1 MSVALSCLAVWSF
14 FQAFGHY
21 LRTSVHT
28 HDDDVRFVF
37 MYKLQY
43 MMETTLHAFCDA
55 RRHAC
60 ICSEMHLW
68 IWKKES
74 KQNKHQ
80 SYIKTGSFCMSH
92 SFVVAPYIRS
102 CNPATRCLGGAM
114 AMLAANITNTMDM
127 TDSQHSTLNMN
138 TVHSWF
144 AALACNLFYAA
155 CTLLRSTLPLIK
167 TQM

>member
-55 RRHAC
+55 RVGMHAYARRC
-60 ICSEMHLW
+60 TCGYE
-68 IWKKES
+68 KK
-74 KQNKHQ
+74 KKVNKTSINH
-80 SYIKTGSFCMSH
+80 I
-92 SFVVAPYIRS
+92 
-102 CNPATRCLGGAM
+102 
-114 AMLAANITNTMDM
+114 
-127 TDSQHSTLNMN
+127 
-138 TVHSWF
+138 
-144 AALACNLFYAA
+144 
-155 CTLLRSTLPLIK
+155 
-167 TQM
+167 